1 LLTLANIFLD
11 RFFEKGFSAE
21 KRPSTFELW
30 RVSVDGLEKS
40 IKGINPFKAAFYF
53 LSYLPGK
60 INK

>member
-1 LLTLANIFLD
+1 LTGFLKGD
-11 RFFEKGFSAE
+11 FRQEKGHQLLNFGE
-21 KRPSTFELW
+21 IG
-30 RVSVDGLEKS
+30 VDGLEKS